1 MVMYVLYLSLYMPVY
16 SRYIRN
22 TIPSHIYV
30 YVPTHVKVTQCMH
43 IHVSACTF
51 MQKTTTATRGASE
64 KISRVCT
71 ADISGDELPGEQ
83 EVHTQRP
90 GGQEHTNGRR
100 GHL

>member
-1 MVMYVLYLSLYMPVY
+1 MVMYCICPYTHLYTVDISVIP
-16 SRYIRN
+16 
-22 TIPSHIYV
+22 IPSHIHTCESY
-30 YVPTHVKVTQCMH
+30 TCIH
-43 IHVSACTF
+43 ISVCTF
-51 MQKTTTATRGASE
+51 MQKTTTATRSASE
-64 KISRVCT
+64 EISRVCA